1 MNDAIVSDELGVATA
16 SHEVRVALR
25 NAVTLGLSLAVTLA
39 VAFAVRFW
47 MPRFLGPDAF
57 GKLVFAE
64 EFAAVFFVFV
74 TLGTETYIRKEV
86 AVRPEHAS
94 DFLGSLTVVRLGV
107 SLLVAIIMGASLSWM
122 GKSPIEWRLVYV
134 FAAGQFFFVLNTSLG
149 SVLQAVGKVRA
160 LAWINAASKI
170 IWGAGIVT
178 GLLLGYGLLVVAILF
193 LFTEALKAP
202 FLLLT
207 TRRLIGLRMTLNA
220 QASWAIIV
228 ASLPYFLNFVAH
240 RIYAKVDITLLSAL
254 TDDAEVGW
262 YGAAANVTFL
272 IYLIL
277 PVLNAVILPMGSR
290 IAKES
295 IEAMHE
301 TMRSAVRAVLM
312 VSVPVAILI
321 TLNASAIV
329 ALLFTSAF
337 APTVY
342 VLQMIAPMVPLT
354 YVCVLLSV
362 HLIQVGRIWRVAG
375 NSLIAL
381 LLNPTLNLLLITPA
395 HKLLGDGGAGTAA
408 AFSTVVTE
416 CVSAALLLL
425 ALGPTA
431 VDRKL
436 VRLLWRL
443 AVCCVVAAVAHHFL
457 GRLGIYSIPIEVG
470 IYIVVAGALGA
481 LPLGDILRRVRSALA
496 RRGRSHSRIST
507 GLNP

>member
-1 MNDAIVSDELGVATA
+1 MSDATISDDLGAATA
-16 SHEVRVALR
+16 SREVGVALR
-25 NAVTLGLSLAVTLA
+25 SAVTLGLSLGVTLA

-47 MPRFLGPDAF
+47 MPRFLGPDEF

-107 SLLVAIIMGASLSWM
+107 SLLVAAIMGVSLSWM

-149 SVLQAVGKVRA
+149 SVLQAVGKVRS
-160 LAWINAASKI
+160 LAWVNAVSKI
-170 IWGAGIVT
+170 VWGAGIVV
-178 GLLLGYGLLVVAILF
+178 GLLSGLGLLVVATLF
-193 LFTEALKAP
+193 LVTEASKVP
-202 FLLLT
+202 FLLRAAHRHT
-207 TRRLIGLRMTLNA
+207 GLKMTLNA
-220 QASWAIIV
+220 GASRAIII

-240 RIYAKVDITLLSAL
+240 RIYAKVDITLLSVL

-295 IEAMHE
+295 AEAMHE
-301 TMRSAVRAVLM
+301 TMRAAVRVVLM
-312 VSVPVAILI
+312 VSVPVAII
-321 TLNASAIV
+321 IALNAQSLV
-329 ALLFTSAF
+329 ALLFTSSF
-337 APTVY
+337 TPTVY
-342 VLQMIAPMVPLT
+342 ILQMIAPMVPLT
-354 YVCVLLSV
+354 YVCVLLST
-362 HLIQVGRIWRVAG
+362 HLIQVGRIWRVVS
-375 NSLIAL
+375 NSVIAL
-381 LLNPTLNLLLITPA
+381 LLNPTLNLLLIVPG
-395 HKLLGDGGAGTAA
+395 HDLLGDGGGGTAA

-416 CVSAALLLL
+416 CVSATLLLL
-425 ALGPTA
+425 ALGNTA

-436 VRLLWRL
+436 GQLSWRL
-443 AVCCVVAAVAHHFL
+443 AVCCVVAVVAHHFL
-457 GRLGIYSIPIEVG
+457 RPLGIYSIPIEVA
-470 IYIVVAGALGA
+470 IYVVVASALGA
-481 LPLGDILRRVRSALA
+481 LPLGDILRRLRSTLA
-496 RRGRSHSRIST
+496 RRKRAASLVAT
-507 GLNP
+507 GLKP